1 MTRRGG
7 LGRGLDALIPGGEP
21 EPQGRVG
28 IEPIAVDAISA
39 NPRQP
44 RTYFDPDALGE
55 LAESIRRHGI
65 LQPLIVTPGDSPG
78 SFTLVAGERRLMAAR
93 LAGMT
98 HVPVI
103 VRQADE
109 LSRLELALIENVQR
123 ADLAPLEKAEAFRR
137 LSDDFSLS
145 HEEIAAR
152 VGKSRAAVTNTLRLL
167 QLPQAA
173 RQALVDG
180 KISEGH
186 ARALLAL
193 PNPQAIGAAL
203 HTVLAQELNVRQTE
217 ALVRRMSGER
227 PPAQPRPEAPPE
239 VAAIQ
244 QRLQETL
251 GTRVR
256 LQRSRKGAG
265 SIIIH
270 YYSDEEL
277 NALIDKIIG
286 D

>member
-78 SFTLVAGERRLMAAR
+78 SFTLIAGERRLMAAR

-98 HVPVI
+98 HVPAL

-173 RQALVDG
+173 RQALADG

-193 PNPQAIGAAL
+193 PNPQAIAAAL
-203 HTVLAQELNVRQTE
+203 HTLLAQELNVRQTE

-227 PPAQPRPEAPPE
+227 PPAQPRAEAPPE

-256 LQRSRKGAG
+256 LQRSRKGSG

-277 NALIDKIIG
+277 NSLIDKIIG